1 MTTTTLE
8 YAVDPVCGS
17 TVESNES
24 LEHALAIEYEDRE
37 YVFCSPTCREIF
49 VREPTRFAAT
59 GRSSARPG
67 GGDRSR
73 SLGELRETTEPG
85 RVKDTGFSCA
95 NPDHHLVAARRDA
108 MRLRDRRWL
117 VTGPSVEQHDHCTLR
132 PSDGVPQ
139 LFRGRPAFCPLG
151 GRAEDH
157 IWIDVAR
164 EPTPHLA
171 PSARIPEPRRDPAPT
186 ASRGTG

>member
-8 YAVDPVCGS
+8 YAVDPVCSS

-37 YVFCSPTCREIF
+37 YVFCSPTCRETF

-59 GRSSARPG
+59 GHSSARPG
-67 GGDRSR
+67 GGDRSG
-73 SLGELRETTEPG
+73 SLTELREATEPG
-85 RVKDTGFSCA
+85 RVKETGFSCA
-95 NPDHHLVAARRDA
+95 NPDHHLMAARRDA

-117 VTGPSVEQHDHCTLR
+117 VTGPAVAQHDHCTPR
-132 PSDGVPQ
+132 SSDGVPL

-157 IWIDVAR
+157 TWIEVAC
-164 EPTPHLA
+164 EPTPNLA
-171 PSARIPEPRRDPAPT
+171 ASARIPERRRDPVAMG
-186 ASRGTG
+186 SRGTG